1 MWTYNGEEFT
11 SDMIEDYV
19 GFVYIITNLETNMK
33 YVGKKLFM
41 STRRL
46 APLKGKTRK
55 RKVVK
60 ESDWMS
66 YYGSS
71 EEVKTLVEEL
81 GVNSFKREILHL
93 CNKKG
98 EMSYLELYEQVVR
111 NALMSDDY
119 YNGIVQAKIHRS
131 HVKNINPNS
140 LKFCN
145 CQNASEALDCQRQ
158 SSDSEDK
165 S

>member
-98 EMSYLELYEQVVR
+98 EMSYLEARQQFDREVL
-111 NALMSDDY
+111 LDDTY
-119 YNGIVQAKIHRS
+119 YNGIINCKIHRN
-131 HVKNINPNS
+131 HVKG
-140 LKFCN
+140 LRK
-145 CQNASEALDCQRQ
+145 
-158 SSDSEDK
+158 
-165 S
+165 